1 MMPQTLKIITP
12 EYAKSHY
19 GFVIDNTLPFT
30 PQSEPEDGFRL
41 IRSGGN
47 VPPLIDAIQP
57 DAEPVPIV
65 QRNVDPIDDI
75 LAVPPSLGGEEW
87 IDG

>member
-1 MMPQTLKIITP
+1 MPQTIKIITP

-19 GFVIDNTLPFT
+19 GFVIDNQLPFS
-30 PQSEPEDGFRL
+30 PQSQPEETGFRL

-57 DAEPVPIV
+57 ENEPEPIV
-65 QRNVDPIDDI
+65 QRDAQPLDDI
-75 LAVPPSLGGEEW
+75 LAAPSSLGGEEW

>member
-1 MMPQTLKIITP
+1 MPQTIKIITP

-19 GFVIDNTLPFT
+19 GFVIDNQLPFS
-30 PQSEPEDGFRL
+30 PQTMPEETGFKL

-57 DAEPVPIV
+57 DEVTPLPI
-65 QRNVDPIDDI
+65 QRNVDPLDDI